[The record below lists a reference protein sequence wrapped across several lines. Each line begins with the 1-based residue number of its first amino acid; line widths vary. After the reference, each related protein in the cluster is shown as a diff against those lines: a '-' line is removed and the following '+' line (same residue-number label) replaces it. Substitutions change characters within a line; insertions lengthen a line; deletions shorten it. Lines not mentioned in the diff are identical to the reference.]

1 MDNFIC
7 YVQKYHEFFDI
18 LIKLLVF
25 LVAAGSALFALWSYN
40 ITVRKTKYEFF
51 RDLNKDF
58 LNDKFIAKRI
68 EVAMFWRERFLKTR
82 DNTKLQEV
90 GRIANLDDEKI
101 KDYLSM
107 QLGITFID
115 STEEFLKKNQDK
127 IKKTEEVLNKYEHLA
142 KLVEIRVIH
151 KKEIEKF
158 FYTMV
163 ADTFVVCL
171 PFILYRRKSKP
182 TYARKMQNLLRILPV
197 LSHIPIHA

>member
-7 YVQKYHEFFDI
+7 YVQEYHEFFDI

-25 LVAAGSALFALWSYN
+25 LVATGSALFALWSYN

-58 LNDKFIAKRI
+58 LDDEFIAKRI
-68 EVAMFWRERFLKTR
+68 EVASFWRKRFLKTQ
-82 DNTKLQEV
+82 DNTKLRKV

-107 QLGITFID
+107 YLGITFID
-115 STEEFLKKNQDK
+115 TTEEFLKINECK
-127 IKKTEEVLNKYEHLA
+127 IRKTEEILNKYEHLA

-158 FYTMV
+158 FYTMF

-182 TYARKMQNLLRILPV
+182 TYARKMQNLLKTLPA
-197 LSHIPIHA
+197 LSHLPIHA